1 MIIQYLCHKINK
13 KNGRGLKILFLA
25 SVAVFSRDTHEAG
38 PTPSLPTNHLKTV
51 FHRLVHVL
59 DLNVFFSPVQAI
71 SLWLKA
77 NQCHFLWTNWK
88 QAVYS
93 CANFSCICIIIMPPT
108 NSHRKNSTVINCV
121 TASTMYCSVSFADVI
136 RLQLKIA
143 HEEPVS
149 GKPTNP

>member
-1 MIIQYLCHKINK
+1 
-13 KNGRGLKILFLA
+13 
-25 SVAVFSRDTHEAG
+25 
-38 PTPSLPTNHLKTV
+38 
-51 FHRLVHVL
+51 
-59 DLNVFFSPVQAI
+59 
-71 SLWLKA
+71 
-77 NQCHFLWTNWK
+77 
-88 QAVYS
+88 
-93 CANFSCICIIIMPPT
+93 MPPT